1 MLCIFNDSEMYLS
14 RSIDNELLNWKKESH
29 RKPLLLRGA
38 RQVGK
43 SSAVRNFSKNYT
55 YYIELNFDENPELN
69 IFFEGNQSV
78 DEICEQLSFYSK
90 TPIVSDETLLFLDEI
105 QTCIPAISA
114 LRYFYE
120 KKPGLHVIAA
130 GSLLEFALSEMPSFG
145 VGRIRSMFL
154 YPFSFNEFLDA
165 FGEKN
170 LKNLIEKSNSS
181 KPINDLIHKKI
192 ITYLKKF
199 FIIGGMPEAVAI
211 YKETA
216 DLLQVQNV
224 LNDLFISIQDDFI
237 KYIGKVSKQRIAEVF
252 SAVIMQV
259 GSKFSYTYPN
269 VTQNSSQVKETLSLL
284 QKAGLIIPVTHTAAN
299 GIPLGAETNPKKRK
313 FLIFD
318 TGIYQRAL
326 NLDISQI
333 FIEST
338 ISIVNKGGIAELH
351 MGLELI
357 KNSSCYS
364 KPELYYWQREALNSQ
379 AEVDYVI
386 QQQEDIIPI
395 EVKAGTKGAMQSM
408 YIFMKEKKAKKGIR
422 CSLENFSE
430 YENIEVIPLY
440 AVGNIFR
447 S

>member
-1 MLCIFNDSEMYLS
+1 
-14 RSIDNELLNWKKESH
+14 
-29 RKPLLLRGA
+29 
-38 RQVGK
+38 
-43 SSAVRNFSKNYT
+43 
-55 YYIELNFDENPELN
+55 
-69 IFFEGNQSV
+69 
-78 DEICEQLSFYSK
+78 
-90 TPIVSDETLLFLDEI
+90 
-105 QTCIPAISA
+105 
-114 LRYFYE
+114 
-120 KKPGLHVIAA
+120 
-130 GSLLEFALSEMPSFG
+130 
-145 VGRIRSMFL
+145 MFL

-165 FGEKN
+165 FEEKN

-199 FIIGGMPEAVAI
+199 FIIGGVPEAVAI

-224 LNDLFISIQDDFI
+224 LNDLLISIQDDFV
-237 KYIGKVSKQRIAEVF
+237 KYKKKVSTERIAEVF
-252 SAVIMQV
+252 SAVIRQV

-269 VTQNSSQVKETLSLL
+269 VTQNSTQVKETLSLL

-299 GIPLGAETNPKKRK
+299 GIPLGAETNLKQRK

-430 YENIEVIPLY
+430 YENIEVVPLY
-440 AVGNIFR
+440 AVGNIYR
-447 S
+447 SQ

>member
-1 MLCIFNDSEMYLS
+1 MYLS

-29 RKPLLLRGA
+29 RKPLLLRGT

-55 YYIELNFDENPELN
+55 YYIELNFDEKPELN
-69 IFFEGNQSV
+69 TFFESNQSV
-78 DEICEQLSFYSK
+78 DEICEQLSVYSK
-90 TPIVSDETLLFLDEI
+90 TPIIADETLIFLDEI

-130 GSLLEFALSEMPSFG
+130 GSLLEFALSEIPSFG

-181 KPINDLIHKKI
+181 KPINDLIHQKI
-192 ITYLKKF
+192 ISYLKKF

-224 LNDLFISIQDDFI
+224 LNDLLISIQDDFV
-237 KYIGKVSKQRIAEVF
+237 KYKKKVSTERIAEVF
-252 SAVIMQV
+252 SAVIRQV

-269 VTQNSSQVKETLSLL
+269 VTQNSNQVKETLSLL

-318 TGIYQRAL
+318 QGIYQRVL

-338 ISIVNKGGIAELH
+338 VSIVNKGGIAELH

-357 KNSSCYS
+357 KNSSYYS

-386 QQQEDIIPI
+386 QQQENIIPI

-408 YIFMKEKKAKKGIR
+408 HIFMKEKQAKKGIR

-447 S
+447 SQ

>member
-1 MLCIFNDSEMYLS
+1 
-14 RSIDNELLNWKKESH
+14 
-29 RKPLLLRGA
+29 
-38 RQVGK
+38 
-43 SSAVRNFSKNYT
+43 
-55 YYIELNFDENPELN
+55 
-69 IFFEGNQSV
+69 
-78 DEICEQLSFYSK
+78 
-90 TPIVSDETLLFLDEI
+90 
-105 QTCIPAISA
+105 
-114 LRYFYE
+114 
-120 KKPGLHVIAA
+120 
-130 GSLLEFALSEMPSFG
+130 
-145 VGRIRSMFL
+145 
-154 YPFSFNEFLDA
+154 
-165 FGEKN
+165 
-170 LKNLIEKSNSS
+170 
-181 KPINDLIHKKI
+181 
-192 ITYLKKF
+192 
-199 FIIGGMPEAVAI
+199 MPEAVAI

>member
-1 MLCIFNDSEMYLS
+1 MYLN
-14 RSIDNELLNWKKESH
+14 RGIDNELLKWKNEST

-43 SSAVRNFSKNYT
+43 SSTVRNFSKNYT
-55 YYIELNFDENPELN
+55 YFIELNFDENPALN
-69 IFFEGNQSV
+69 VFFENNQSV
-78 DEICEQLSFYSK
+78 DEICEQLSVYSK
-90 TPIVSDETLLFLDEI
+90 TPIIPNETLIFLDEI
-105 QTCIPAISA
+105 QSCIPAISA

-120 KKPGLHVIAA
+120 KKPGLNIIAA
-130 GSLLEFALSEMPSFG
+130 GSLLEFALSEIPSFG
-145 VGRIRSMFL
+145 VGRVRSMFL

-170 LKNLIEKSNSS
+170 LIRLIEKSNKT
-181 KPINDLIHKKI
+181 KPINDLIHQKI

-199 FIIGGMPEAVAI
+199 FIIGGMPEAVAV

-216 DLLQVQNV
+216 DLLRVQNV
-224 LNDLFISIQDDFI
+224 LNDLLISIQDDFV
-237 KYIGKVSKQRIAEVF
+237 KYKKKVSTERITEVF
-252 SAVIMQV
+252 FAVIRQV

-269 VTQNSSQVKETLSLL
+269 VTQNNIQVKETLSLL

-318 TGIYQRAL
+318 SGIYQRAL

-333 FIEST
+333 FIES
-338 ISIVNKGGIAELH
+338 ISSIVNKGSIAELH

-364 KPELYYWQREALNSQ
+364 KPELFYWQREALNSQ
-379 AEVDYVI
+379 AEVDYII
-386 QQQEDIIPI
+386 QQQENIIPV
-395 EVKAGTKGAMQSM
+395 EVKSGTKGAMQSM
-408 YIFMKEKKAKKGIR
+408 YIFMKEKMTKNGIR

-430 YENIEVIPLY
+430 YDKIEVIPLY
-440 AVGNIFR
+440 AVGNILR
-447 S
+447 SQ